1 MRSTWTL
8 IPVAAVLAASIH
20 WPSVTATDLASPST
34 AAPAAAVNDL
44 SRPIDRDTE
53 KKVERITTV
62 FEEIM
67 TEPKSRIP
75 RRLLEASQGIVII
88 PSVLRAGFIFG
99 GTRGTGVMM
108 LRDPGGPWSNP
119 AFVNITSGSL
129 GLQIG
134 AKSSD
139 IVMIFKSRDV
149 VNQFMTGS
157 FRLGGSVAGALGPL
171 ESTPVT
177 SASGF
182 GDTPVY
188 TYARSSGIF
197 GGVSLEG
204 AKLGFNSTWN
214 SKLYGRSL
222 SPRQIFNDPF
232 IPSPPVVDSLK
243 DALKRAEAGVLRR
256 F

>member
-1 MRSTWTL
+1 MRSNWTL
-8 IPVAAVLAASIH
+8 LPIAAVLAASIH
-20 WPSVTATDLASPST
+20 WPSVAATNPGSPNVT
-34 AAPAAAVNDL
+34 PVAATTDFR
-44 SRPIDRDTE
+44 RPIDRGTE
-53 KKVERITTV
+53 KKIERITTV

-75 RRLLEASQGIVII
+75 QRLLEDSQGIVII

-119 AFVNITSGSL
+119 SFVNVTSGSF

-149 VNQFMTGS
+149 ANQFMTGS
-157 FRLGGSVAGALGPL
+157 FRVGGSVAGALGPL
-171 ESTPVT
+171 DSTPVT
-177 SASGF
+177 SSTGF
-182 GDTPVY
+182 GNTPVY

-204 AKLGFNSTWN
+204 VKLGFDSGRN
-214 SKLYGRSL
+214 SKLYGQSL
-222 SPRQIFNDPF
+222 SPHQIFNDPF
-232 IPSPPVVDSLK
+232 ITPPPAVDSLK